1 VYVAGRHSWRISIDE
16 PPVLRLALYL
26 REIYQLPART
36 DPEIPALDPPASA
49 WPAWSRRPPPLEPMQ
64 LTSIEREA
72 ASIQWARWWKHAV
85 QVGSS
90 AMRELTPP
98 SFKSFSHVPEL
109 RALLVRHYTQ
119 ALLWADAFADD
130 PRLKRDHLAPGTRL
144 TELVHELE
152 SAAGRTARPFEL
164 RITVIPVRTKHA
176 WILDPG
182 HLLIT
187 HHLIAD
193 DENVLDWLRPKIRA
207 LV

>member
-1 VYVAGRHSWRISIDE
+1 MMLTSLERAAASAQWSRWWLH
-16 PPVLRLALYL
+16 ALEL
-26 REIYQLPART
+26 GA
-36 DPEIPALDPPASA
+36 PAL
-49 WPAWSRRPPPLEPMQ
+49 
-64 LTSIEREA
+64 
-72 ASIQWARWWKHAV
+72 
-85 QVGSS
+85 
-90 AMRELTPP
+90 RELTPP

-109 RALLVRHYTQ
+109 RALLMRYQ
-119 ALLWADAFADD
+119 GQGARWAAAFADD

-144 TELVHELE
+144 TELVQDIEK
-152 SAAGRTARPFEL
+152 AAGRTARPFQL
-164 RITVIPVRTKHA
+164 RITVISVQTKHA